1 MKSGGKKQTSKLK
14 FKKVNCAP
22 VYNKENDNYTCYTDK
37 SLEKMK
43 KLWNMRH
50 KDNKIL
56 ATQSRGIWLDLRNK
70 MKNICTTEKC
80 WLEQKFIKNNLDSEL
95 RKTTFV
101 PDQPKEWNNDP
112 NTWLNSLDIEG
123 VMKQYEHA
131 YKCFEFLGPSPID
144 FDENDDEGDPVWPE
158 LKELNIEKELNRGKN
173 KIGIIFNLDTHNKD
187 GSHWVAMFINIKNG
201 KIYYFDSNGIAPP
214 NRVKKLINR
223 IKEQGKKIGID
234 FDYDYNKVEHQMED
248 TECGIY
254 TLYFIIEMVKDRK
267 WSEFI
272 NDNKTIP
279 DEKMMELRNKY
290 FNNRL

>member
-1 MKSGGKKQTSKLK
+1 MK

-43 KLWNMRH
+43 RLWNMRH

-56 ATQSRGIWLDLRNK
+56 ANQSRGIWLDLRNK
-70 MKNICTTEKC
+70 MKNICNTEKC
-80 WLEQKFIKNNLDSEL
+80 WLEQKFIKNDLDNEL

-112 NTWLNSLDIEG
+112 NTWLNSLDIER
-123 VMKQYEHA
+123 VMNQYEHA

-144 FDENDDEGDPVWPE
+144 FDENDEDGDPVWPE
-158 LKELNIEKELNRGKN
+158 LKYLNIEKELNRGKN

-187 GSHWVAMFINIKNG
+187 GSHWVAMFINIKKG
-201 KIYYFDSNGIAPP
+201 KIYYFDSNGIGPP

-223 IKEQGKKIGID
+223 IKEQGEKISID
-234 FDYDYNKVEHQMED
+234 FDYDYNTVEHQMED

-272 NDNKTIP
+272 DDNKVIP